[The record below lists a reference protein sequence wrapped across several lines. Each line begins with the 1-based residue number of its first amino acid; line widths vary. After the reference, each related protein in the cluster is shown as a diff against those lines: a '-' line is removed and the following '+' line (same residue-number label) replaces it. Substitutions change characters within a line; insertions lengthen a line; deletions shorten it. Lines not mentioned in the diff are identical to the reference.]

1 LYPLW
6 KRTSKYYGKM
16 GTKNDIPIQFR
27 NTFKSFEEYKEWC
40 LEKSKKDLMKAFE
53 KVENN
58 GNTDWKK
65 KIETN

>member
-1 LYPLW
+1 
-6 KRTSKYYGKM
+6 M

-40 LEKSKKDLMKAFE
+40 LEKSKKELMKAFE

-58 GNTDWKK
+58 GYTDWKK